1 MPLQFLIMGLNIG
14 LWQGAKVA
22 LDLGN
27 SNTVIS
33 NKSHLLSQPSW
44 IVLNKNN
51 QSVKAAGEAAYDILG
66 KGNDQMEAI
75 KPLRG
80 GIITHYDAASKML
93 NALIKHAYP
102 KKSFFGGFAH
112 LVSGVPFSSNEVEK
126 RALRDVLK
134 QLKAGKTS
142 LIYEPIAAA
151 IGLGLN
157 VQEPN
162 GKFIIDIGGGITE
175 ISLISHSNIVAHRAI
190 RVGGDAFDDQI
201 RDYLFSQH
209 NLSVDIKRAESI
221 KIAIATASI
230 EARPETTFLEVKG
243 TDLTSREPRA
253 VTIEHAE
260 IVKVLDDGIVQIEE
274 AIMETLEASPPELS
288 ADVYTNGIHLTGGG
302 ALLKGMR
309 ERLEAKVGVPVF
321 QDSKAFTAVAEGI
334 LQVLESPRLSQAVLF
349 S

>member
-1 MPLQFLIMGLNIG
+1 MGLNIG

-44 IVLNKNN
+44 IVLNKSS
-51 QSVKAAGEAAYDILG
+51 QSIKAVGDAAYDILG
-66 KGNDQMEAI
+66 KANDQMEAI

-93 NALIKHAYP
+93 RALINNAYP
-102 KKSFFGGFAH
+102 KKPFLGGFAH

-157 VQEPN
+157 IQEPN
-162 GKFIIDIGGGITE
+162 GKFIIDIGGGLTE

-190 RVGGDAFDDQI
+190 RIGGDAFDELIQ
-201 RDYLFSQH
+201 DYLFSQY
-209 NLSVDIKRAESI
+209 NLSVDTKRAEYI
-221 KIAIATASI
+221 KIAIGAATLDVKSA
-230 EARPETTFLEVKG
+230 TTSLEVKG
-243 TDLTSREPRA
+243 TDLTTREPRT
-253 VTIEHAE
+253 VMLEQAE
-260 IVKVLDDGIVQIEE
+260 IVKLLDGAIVSIEN
-274 AIMETLEASPPELS
+274 AIIETLEESPPELS

-302 ALLKGMR
+302 SLLNGMR
-309 ERLEAKVGVPVF
+309 QRLEARVGVPVF
-321 QDSKAFTAVAEGI
+321 QDSKAFTSVAEGI
-334 LQVLESPRLSQAVLF
+334 LHVLTSPQLSQAVLF

>member
-1 MPLQFLIMGLNIG
+1 MGLNIG

-44 IVLNKNN
+44 VVLNKSN

-66 KGNDQMEAI
+66 KSNDQMEAI

-80 GIITHYDAASKML
+80 GIITHYEAASKML
-93 NALIKHAYP
+93 NALIKLAYP
-102 KKSFFGGFAH
+102 KKSIFGGFAH

-134 QLKAGKTS
+134 QLKTGKAS

-157 VQEPN
+157 IQEPN
-162 GKFIIDIGGGITE
+162 GKFIIDIGGGLTE

-190 RVGGDAFDDQI
+190 RVGGDAFDEHIQ
-201 RDYLFSQH
+201 DYLFSQY
-209 NLSVDIKRAESI
+209 NLSVDIKRATSI
-221 KIAIATASI
+221 KLAIGTACLDVK
-230 EARPETTFLEVKG
+230 PETTALEVKG
-243 TDLTSREPRA
+243 TDLTSREPKT

-260 IVKVLDDGIVQIEE
+260 IVKVLEDAIIKIEE
-274 AIMETLEASPPELS
+274 AILETLEESPPELS

-309 ERLEAKVGVPVF
+309 GRLEAKVGVSVF
-321 QDSKAFTAVAEGI
+321 QDTKPFTAVAEGI
-334 LQVLESPRLSQAVLF
+334 LRVLESPKLSQAVLF

>member
-1 MPLQFLIMGLNIG
+1 M
-14 LWQGAKVA
+14 A

-44 IVLNKNN
+44 VVLNKSN

-66 KGNDQMEAI
+66 KSNDQMEAI

-80 GIITHYDAASKML
+80 GIITHYEAASKML
-93 NALIKHAYP
+93 NAMIKLAYP
-102 KKSFFGGFAH
+102 KKSIFGGFAH

-134 QLKAGKTS
+134 QLKSGKAS

-157 VQEPN
+157 IQEPN

-190 RVGGDAFDDQI
+190 RVAGDAFDEQI
-201 RDYLFSQH
+201 QDYLFHQY
-209 NLSVDIKRAESI
+209 NLSVDIKRAAAI
-221 KIAIATASI
+221 KLALGTAFLDTK
-230 EARPETTFLEVKG
+230 PETTSLEVKG
-243 TDLTSREPRA
+243 TDLTSREPKT

-260 IVKVLDDGIVQIEE
+260 IVKVLEDAIIKIEE
-274 AIMETLEASPPELS
+274 AILETLEESPPELS

-321 QDSKAFTAVAEGI
+321 QDTKAFTSVAEGI
-334 LQVLESPRLSQAVLF
+334 LRVLDSPNLSQAVLF

>member
-1 MPLQFLIMGLNIG
+1 MGLNIG

-33 NKSHLLSQPSW
+33 NKAHLLSQPSW
-44 IVLNKNN
+44 IVLNRSN
-51 QSVKAAGEAAYDILG
+51 QSIKAAGEAAYDIYG
-66 KGNDQMEAI
+66 KANDQMDAI

-80 GIITHYDAASKML
+80 GIITHYDAATKML

-102 KKSFFGGFAH
+102 KKSFFGSFAH

-134 QLKAGKTS
+134 QLKAGKAS

-151 IGLGLN
+151 IGMGLSI
-157 VQEPN
+157 QEPN
-162 GKFIIDIGGGITE
+162 GKFIIDIGGGLTE
-175 ISLISHSNIVAHRAI
+175 ISLISHSNIVAHRAL
-190 RVGGDAFDDQI
+190 RVGGDAFDENIQN
-201 RDYLFSQH
+201 YLFSQY
-209 NLSVDIKRAESI
+209 NLSIDAKRAEYI
-221 KIAIATASI
+221 KLTIGSASI
-230 EARPETTFLEVKG
+230 DIKPETTSLEVKG
-243 TDLTSREPRA
+243 TDLNSREPRT

-260 IVKVLDDGIVQIEE
+260 IVKVLDDSIIKIEE
-274 AIMETLEASPPELS
+274 AILETLEESPPELS

-302 ALLKGMR
+302 SLLKGMR
-309 ERLEAKVGVPVF
+309 ERLEAKAGVTVF
-321 QDSKAFTAVAEGI
+321 QDSKAFTSVAEGI
-334 LQVLESPRLSQAVLF
+334 LRVLESPKLSQAVLF